1 MNRKK
6 SLTLAALCM
15 AALATPTI
23 AQQGGGMMAFVSE
36 WDMNGDGVVTLDDFA
51 TRRGDQFEM
60 FDLNGD
66 GGIDA
71 EEQANMAQ
79 TIAGMQEVNHGG
91 QGHGQGQ
98 GQGRGQGQGQGQGQ
112 GNGQGQMGGQRGPG
126 PRIHAAMT
134 AAYAD
139 TDHDGV
145 IARAEWEAA
154 TARLFADLDANGDG
168 QMGPGDFGH

>member
-1 MNRKK
+1 MTTAKT
-6 SLTLAALCM
+6 LTLAFLALGI
-15 AALATPTI
+15 LGTPAV
-23 AQQGGGMMAFVSE
+23 AQRGGQMMEFVSE
-36 WDMNGDGVVTLDDFA
+36 WDMNGDGTVTRDDFA

-66 GGIDA
+66 GAIDA
-71 EEQANMAQ
+71 DEQTNMAE

-98 GQGRGQGQGQGQGQ
+98 GQGMGQGHGQGQGMGQG
-112 GNGQGQMGGQRGPG
+112 GGQRGPG

-139 TDHDGV
+139 TDQDGV
-145 IARAEWEAA
+145 ITRAEWDAA
-154 TARLFADLDANGDG
+154 TERLFADLDRNGDG
-168 QMGPGDFGH
+168 QMGPADFGH

>member
-98 GQGRGQGQGQGQGQ
+98 GQG
-112 GNGQGQMGGQRGPG
+112 QMGGQRGPG

-139 TDHDGV
+139 TDQDGV
-145 IARAEWEAA
+145 ITRAEWDAA
-154 TARLFADLDANGDG
+154 TERLFADLDRNGDG
-168 QMGPGDFGH
+168 QMGPADFGH

>member
-98 GQGRGQGQGQGQGQ
+98 GQG
-112 GNGQGQMGGQRGPG
+112 QMGGQRGPG